1 MTYSC
6 FCFAY
11 PKASAIHPECFVKRN
26 GSRDSPRG
34 SSIHRAI
41 RRGARGE
48 RILMIQ
54 HELVQLGRGL
64 LRRIQTSLPTEERRT
79 DARDESFHGAFL
91 FMRSEEHTSELQSL
105 MRIPYAVFCLKK
117 KKKNNKHKK

>member
-1 MTYSC
+1 MFHLSKSLRRSSRVFRET
-6 FCFAY
+6 
-11 PKASAIHPECFVKRN
+11 KRIE
-26 GSRDSPRG
+26 GRPARP
-34 SSIHRAI
+34 SIHRAI

-91 FMRSEEHTSELQSL
+91 FMF
-105 MRIPYAVFCLKK
+105 VFPKASAIHPECFVK
-117 KKKNNKHKK
+117 

>member
-1 MTYSC
+1 MTSSG

-64 LRRIQTSLPTEERRT
+64 LRRMQTSLPTEERRT

-91 FMRSEEHTSELQSL
+91 FMFVFPKERSEERRVGKEWVSKCRS
-105 MRIPYAVFCLKK
+105 RW
-117 KKKNNKHKK
+117 